1 MKPAPFT
8 YHAPGSLEEAVS
20 LLHDLGPAA
29 KVIAGG
35 QSLVP
40 VLNMRLATPE
50 HLVDLTRLPGLDR
63 IEVTAEDVLVG
74 PLVTHRALE
83 RDDAAHAAQ
92 PLLRRALGNVGH
104 PAVRARGTT
113 VGSLAHADPNGEM
126 PMVLALTGGR
136 VLARSVRGERTIP
149 AGELFVG
156 PLETC
161 LAHDEILAEAAFGR
175 LPDGARAGF
184 TEYARRSG
192 DYAVAG
198 VGLVLEVADEVLTG
212 ARAGFVSVTDVPC
225 VLVLDDVVAG
235 TPLAEADRVAAE
247 VVSRVEAFVDPEGD
261 IHATAEYRRHLTGVL
276 TRRLLTALATAGRE
290 RATA

>member
-8 YHAPGSLEEAVS
+8 YHCPDSLEEAVA
-20 LLHDLGPAA
+20 LLHELGPTA
-29 KVIAGG
+29 KILAGG

-74 PLVTHRALE
+74 ALVTHRALE

-92 PLLRRALGNVGH
+92 PLLRHALGNVGH
-104 PAVRARGTT
+104 PAIRARGTT

-126 PMVLALTGGR
+126 PMILALTAGR
-136 VLARSVRGERTIP
+136 VRARSVRGERTIP
-149 AGELFVG
+149 AAELFVG

-161 LAHDEILAEAAFGR
+161 LAHDEILVEAAFGR
-175 LPDGARAGF
+175 LPAGARAGF

-192 DYAVAG
+192 DYAMAG
-198 VGLVLEVADEVLTG
+198 VGLVLEFEDEVLTG

-225 VLVLDDVVAG
+225 VLALDDAVAG
-235 TPLAEADRVAAE
+235 TPAAEADRIADE
-247 VVSRVEAFVDPEGD
+247 VVSRVEAFIDPEGD
-261 IHATAEYRRHLTGVL
+261 IHATADYRRHLAGVL
-276 TRRLLTALATAGRE
+276 TRRLLTELTTADRE

>member
-29 KVIAGG
+29 KVVAGG

-50 HLVDLTRLPGLDR
+50 HLVDLTRLPGLDG

-83 RDDAAHAAQ
+83 RDDAASAAQ

-149 AGELFVG
+149 ADELFVG

-161 LAHDEILAEAAFGR
+161 LAHDEILVEAAFGR
-175 LPDGARAGF
+175 LPGGARAGF

-198 VGLVLEVADEVLTG
+198 VGLVLEVAGEVLTG

-235 TPLAEADRVAAE
+235 TPLAQAGRVAAE

-276 TRRLLTALATAGRE
+276 TRRLLTELTTADRE